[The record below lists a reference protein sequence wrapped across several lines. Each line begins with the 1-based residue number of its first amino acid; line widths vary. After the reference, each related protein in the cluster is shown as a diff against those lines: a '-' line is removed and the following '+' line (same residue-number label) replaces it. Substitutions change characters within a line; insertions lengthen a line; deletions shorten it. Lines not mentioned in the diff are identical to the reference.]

1 MSIKVRLP
9 PFFQQ
14 FTGGQKV
21 VETKGDTVGECLQDL
36 VLRFPEIKQRLYD
49 KKGELAQFI
58 EIYVNSESS
67 YPDELARTVKDGDEL
82 TIVVALSGG

>member
-67 YPDELARTVKDGDEL
+67 YPEELAKTVKEGDEL